1 MTDNYDDII
10 NLPHHTSKRHPRMS
24 MLNRAAQFAP
34 FAALTGFGAAIEES
48 GRLTDEWVELSDVG
62 IYELNKRMAQLIER
76 QAEHPEVSIVYF
88 KPDAR
93 KHGGSYKTISGN
105 IKRIDET
112 ERMVELTDGKKIP
125 MNAIV
130 EIGTEA
136 QTS

>member
-1 MTDNYDDII
+1 
-10 NLPHHTSKRHPRMS
+10 

-62 IYELNKRMAQLIER
+62 IHELNIRMSQLIER

-93 KHGGSYKTISGN
+93 KQGGSYKTINGN
-105 IKRIDET
+105 VKRIDET
-112 ERMVELTDGKKIP
+112 ERIIELTDGKKIP

-130 EIGTEA
+130 EIGTET